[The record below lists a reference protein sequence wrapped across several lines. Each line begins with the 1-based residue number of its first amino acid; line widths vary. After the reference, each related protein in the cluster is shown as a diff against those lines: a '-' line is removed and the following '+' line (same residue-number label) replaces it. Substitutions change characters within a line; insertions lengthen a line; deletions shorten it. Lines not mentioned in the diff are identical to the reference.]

1 MSKASDTMRTR
12 SGRDDAIR
20 DAGLTEPEDVI
31 KYKNIAYG
39 KDPVWN
45 LLDVFRPEGHDGESL
60 PVIVNVH
67 GGGWVYGDKEL
78 YRFYCMSLA
87 QRGFAVVSFSYRLAP
102 ENKFPAPMED
112 VNAVFTWIADHAAK
126 YGLDLNH
133 LFAVGDSAGANLLG
147 LYACVLTNPAYA
159 ARYDFAAPA
168 DRIHLQAV
176 ALNCGAF
183 QMKPLYGNPEEIPE
197 GLALMED
204 LFGQG
209 FGTEESYMISV
220 TNHVTPAFP
229 PTFLMTSSY
238 DFLKEQASLMSAEL
252 LRCNVPFTFRFYAA
266 ADKPLLHVFHCNMRL
281 AEAAQCNDDECEY
294 FRRFLRK

>member
-1 MSKASDTMRTR
+1 MSKASDEMRTR

-20 DAGLTEPEDVI
+20 DAGLTEPDDVI
-31 KYKNIAYG
+31 KFRNIPYG
-39 KDPVWN
+39 DDPVWN
-45 LLDVFRPEGHDGESL
+45 LLDVYKPADKKAELL

-87 QRGFAVVSFSYRLAP
+87 QHGFAVVNFSYRLAP
-102 ENKFPAPMED
+102 ETKFPAPMED
-112 VNAVFTWIADHAAK
+112 VNAVFTWIADNAAE

-133 LFAVGDSAGANLLG
+133 LFALGDSAGANLLG

-159 ARYDFAAPA
+159 ARYDFTAPA
-168 DRIHLQAV
+168 DRIRLQAV

-183 QMKPLYGNPEEIPE
+183 RMQHIYADPEETPE
-197 GLALMED
+197 VVALMED
-204 LFGQG
+204 LFEHG

-229 PTFLMTSSY
+229 PTFLMTSSH
-238 DFLKEQASLMSAEL
+238 DFLKDQAPLMAAEL
-252 LRCNVPFTFRFYAA
+252 LRCNVPFTFRFYASP
-266 ADKPLLHVFHCNMRL
+266 DKPLLHVFQCNMKL
-281 AEAAQCNDDECEY
+281 KEAMQCNDDECAF
-294 FRRFLRK
+294 FRAFLTK